1 MKNLFFVSLLLFF
14 VTSLSAQTEYNFF
27 GLYGND
33 YYDITDKKIKYE
45 DILTSDNLGQ
55 KLLNEGF
62 NHYKIDLEKKT
73 FTHNYITLETGEP
86 KGKEVVSEITNLVY
100 GKKFIKF
107 DVTTKDFGKVT
118 LVINK
123 DGLSDIGFVVVFK
136 ESNKTYAAV
145 FK

>member
-1 MKNLFFVSLLLFF
+1 MKKLFFLSLLLFS
-14 VTSLSAQTEYNFF
+14 VTSLSAQTIYNFF

-45 DILTSDNLGQ
+45 DILTSKDLGQ
-55 KLLNEGF
+55 AFLNEGF
-62 NHYKIDLEKKT
+62 NHYEINLEKKT

-100 GKKFIKF
+100 GKTFIKF

-123 DGLSDIGFVVVFK
+123 DTSSVIDFVVVFK

>member
-1 MKNLFFVSLLLFF
+1 MKKLFFVSLLLFF
-14 VTSLSAQTEYNFF
+14 VTSLSAQKVYNFF

-33 YYDITDKKIKYE
+33 YYDITDKKMKYE
-45 DILTSDNLGQ
+45 DILTSHNLGQ
-55 KLLNEGF
+55 TLSNEGF
-62 NHYKIDLEKKT
+62 NHYEINLEKKT

-86 KGKEVVSEITNLVY
+86 KGKEVVSDITNLIY
-100 GKKFIKF
+100 GKTFIKF
-107 DVTTKDFGKVT
+107 DVTTEDFGKVT

-123 DGLSDIGFVVVFK
+123 DSSSDIDFVVVFK